1 MNRDL
6 FRRYVWLVD
15 TVRHAK
21 RIQYE
26 QIADLWL
33 KSVLNDD
40 NSPLALRTFHN
51 HRHAIEN
58 LFGIKIH
65 CDRGD
70 RNRYYIHEGDD
81 IESTRL
87 KIWMMQKLG
96 YSDLD
101 TYFPK
106 LAERIILDRNPED
119 RFGLNVVIEA
129 IMNNRVVR
137 LVYSIPTSDGKTVLN
152 VAPYCI
158 RYWNSHWFLVAR
170 DVDTDMM
177 HTFCLDRV
185 VEIVITDKTFTYPK
199 DFSPRECFKNSFG
212 MELPGKKA
220 PQNVRLRICGST
232 RDRVRTLPLHHSQKE
247 VLSTGDYSVF
257 EYHIVPG
264 EDFVSTVLSQGVDT
278 QVVSPESL
286 RREIGDRIREMA
298 SLYDDAE
305 LEEPMAIAE

>member
-58 LFGIKIH
+58 LFGIKIL

-70 RNRYYIHEGDD
+70 RNHYYIYEGDNA
-81 IESTRL
+81 ESTRL

-96 YSDLD
+96 YSELD
-101 TYFPK
+101 TYFPQ
-106 LAERIILDRNPED
+106 LADRIILDKNPED
-119 RFGLNVVIEA
+119 RFGLNVIIVA
-129 IMNNRVVR
+129 IMNNRAVNMT
-137 LVYSIPTSDGKTVLN
+137 YSIPTPDGKTSLT

-158 RYWNSHWFLVAR
+158 RYWNSNWYLIGK
-170 DVDTDMM
+170 DIDTGIV
-177 HTFCLDRV
+177 HTFNLDRV
-185 VEIVITDKTFTYPK
+185 VDIVLSDKKFTYPK
-199 DFSPRECFKNSFG
+199 DFSPRDCFRSSFG
-212 MELPGKKA
+212 MELPGDER

-232 RDRVRTLPLHHSQKE
+232 RDKVRTLPLHNSQKE
-247 VLSTGDYSVF
+247 VLSTSGYSVF
-257 EYHIVPG
+257 EYHIIPG
-264 EDFVSTVLSQGVDT
+264 EDFISTVLSQGLDT
-278 QVVSPESL
+278 QVIYPESL
-286 RREIGDRIREMA
+286 RKDVGARIRGMA
-298 SLYDDAE
+298 EQYAE
-305 LEEPMAIAE
+305 EENLA

>member
-58 LFGIKIH
+58 LFGIKIL

-70 RNRYYIHEGDD
+70 RNHYYIFEGDD
-81 IESTRL
+81 AESVRL

-96 YSDLD
+96 YSELD
-101 TYFPK
+101 SYFPQ
-106 LAERIILDRNPED
+106 LADRIILDKNPED
-119 RFGLNVVIEA
+119 RFGLNVIIES
-129 IMNNRVVR
+129 IMKDRAVR
-137 LVYSIPTSDGKTVLN
+137 LLYSIPTPDGKTTLL

-158 RYWNSHWFLVAR
+158 RYWNSHWYLVGKDFETGAL
-170 DVDTDMM
+170 
-177 HTFCLDRV
+177 HTFDLDRV
-185 VEIVITDKTFTYPK
+185 VEIVMTDQKFSYPK
-199 DFSPRECFKNSFG
+199 DFSPRDCFKNSFG
-212 MELPGKKA
+212 MELPGMGK
-220 PQNVRLRICGST
+220 PENVRLRICGST
-232 RDRVRTLPLHHSQKE
+232 RDKVRTLPLHNSQKE
-247 VLSTGDYSVF
+247 VLSTNDYSVF
-257 EYHIVPG
+257 EYHVIPG
-264 EDFVSTVLSQGVDT
+264 DDFVSTVLSHGLDT
-278 QVVSPESL
+278 QVVYPESL
-286 RREIGDRIREMA
+286 RLKIGDKIRQMA
-298 SLYDDAE
+298 DLYSDGEA
-305 LEEPMAIAE
+305 EEPLTMAE

>member
-58 LFGIKIH
+58 LFGIKIL

-70 RNRYYIHEGDD
+70 RNHYYIQEGDD
-81 IESTRL
+81 AESTRL

-96 YSDLD
+96 YSELD
-101 TYFPK
+101 SYFPQ
-106 LAERIILDRNPED
+106 LANRIMLDKNPED
-119 RFGLNVVIEA
+119 RFGLNVIIES
-129 IMNNRVVR
+129 IMKNKAVR
-137 LVYSIPTSDGKTVLN
+137 LLYAIPTSDGKTTLL

-158 RYWNSHWFLVAR
+158 RYWNNSWYLLGKDIETGILHVFN
-170 DVDTDMM
+170 
-177 HTFCLDRV
+177 LDRV
-185 VEIVITDKTFTYPK
+185 IEIVMTDKKFTYPK
-199 DFSPRECFKNSFG
+199 DFSPRDCFRNSFG
-212 MELPGKKA
+212 MELPGVGK
-220 PQNVRLRICGST
+220 PETVRLRICGLT
-232 RDRVRTLPLHHSQKE
+232 RDKVRTLPLHPSQKE
-247 VLSTGDYSVF
+247 VLSTADYSVF
-257 EYHIVPG
+257 EYHVIPG
-264 EDFVSTVLSQGVDT
+264 DDFVSTVLSHGIET
-278 QVVSPESL
+278 QVVYPGQL
-286 RREIGDRIREMA
+286 RQKVGEKIREMA
-298 SLYDDAE
+298 DLYIDEEEVEPLDMAE
-305 LEEPMAIAE
+305 